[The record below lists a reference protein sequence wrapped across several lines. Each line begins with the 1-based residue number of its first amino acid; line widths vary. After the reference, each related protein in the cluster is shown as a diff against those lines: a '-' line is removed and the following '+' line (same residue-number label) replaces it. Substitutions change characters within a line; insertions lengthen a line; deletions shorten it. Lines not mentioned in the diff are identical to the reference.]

1 MAVVASTGSC
11 RPAADV
17 GVFGGSGLYSFLDE
31 PEELEVSTRWGRPS
45 GVLTVGVLDGVRVAF
60 LPRHGPHHE
69 WPAHRVNYR
78 ANVDAMRQLGVGAII
93 APFTAGSLQSSIRPG
108 DFVVVDQIVDRTKG
122 RAETFHDR
130 FVDGPQHVSFAEPYD
145 PGVRALLIEAAR
157 AQGIAVHEQG
167 TVVVINGPR
176 FSTRAESAWFSS
188 MGWDVVNMTQYPEAA
203 LAREAG
209 LRFGGVG
216 LVTDY
221 DAGIAGGRGA
231 PAVTQE
237 DVLAC
242 FERNLDRVRGL
253 LRSAIRAVPDLASG

>member
-1 MAVVASTGSC
+1 MAWRDWTRSCPGRYRLSTYRRFVHGDDAAGTVVRCGSRPGEVDRSARDCCASIPRSGSVGLAMAVVASTGSC

-157 AQGIAVHEQG
+157 
-167 TVVVINGPR
+167 P
-176 FSTRAESAWFSS
+176 
-188 MGWDVVNMTQYPEAA
+188 
-203 LAREAG
+203 
-209 LRFGGVG
+209 
-216 LVTDY
+216 
-221 DAGIAGGRGA
+221 
-231 PAVTQE
+231 
-237 DVLAC
+237 
-242 FERNLDRVRGL
+242 
-253 LRSAIRAVPDLASG
+253 